1 MRERDRDMVNAIPSF
16 FNSKGCDTHPHIV
29 TE

>member
-1 MRERDRDMVNAIPSF
+1 MCERDRDMVNAIPSF